1 MKLTIGQK
9 IAGGYGA
16 ALLIM
21 ATIGVTAYR
30 NTERL
35 VENANWVT
43 HTHRVLGEA
52 EDILAT
58 LADGESS
65 VRGYVLAG
73 DERYLQPY
81 EAIGT
86 LAGKWKALRDLTVD
100 NPAQQR
106 RLDLLQPLLYRKI
119 AVMKETVELR
129 RAKGLQAGTQ
139 MIQSDKG
146 RELMSQIL
154 DLIAAIRGDE
164 QNLLRQRDQQAQ
176 ASAQT
181 TPQIIVYGS
190 TVGILLVAFLGLAIH
205 RSITRPLAEFQK
217 LVNAVG
223 GGDLTQQ
230 SAVGG
235 DDEIGKLAQ
244 GLNQMVSG
252 LKEVAGQTRAATDN
266 LNSAVVEILASAKQQ
281 AASTGERATAC
292 QETNAT
298 MQEVSQSCFQM
309 SESAKQVGAAAE
321 ATSVASHAGLET
333 VQDTNRSMESIREQ
347 AEAVAQNVIAL
358 SEKTQ
363 MVGEIVATVND
374 IAEQSHLLALNAAI
388 EAAAAGEHGRSFSVV
403 AGEIKNLADQSKE
416 ATVQVK
422 SILGDIQKGINS
434 SVMLTEEVVKRV
446 DLGKRQADQAAS
458 TIREMTSSIQL
469 SVQAFQ
475 QIMAGTNQQQ
485 IGVEHVMQAVK
496 DIGQGSDQAAA
507 STRQMER
514 AAADLAALGQQLR
527 KATDRY
533 RL

>member
-1 MKLTIGQK
+1 MKLTIGRK
-9 IAGGYGA
+9 IAAGYGA

-21 ATIGVTAYR
+21 ATIGVVAYG
-30 NTERL
+30 NTDRL
-35 VENANWVT
+35 VSSANWVT
-43 HTHRVLGEA
+43 HTHKVLEEA
-52 EDILAT
+52 DNILVT
-58 LADGESS
+58 LADAESA

-73 DERYLQPY
+73 DERYLQPI
-81 EAIGT
+81 EAVGT
-86 LAGKWKALRDLTVD
+86 LAGRWRTLRDLTVD

-106 RLDLLQPLLYRKI
+106 RLDLLQPLLDRNG

-129 RAKGLQAGTQ
+129 RTKGFETGAQ
-139 MIQSDKG
+139 MVKSDKG
-146 RELMSQIL
+146 HTIMSEIRN
-154 DLIAAIRGDE
+154 LIVALAGDE
-164 QNLLRQRDQQAQ
+164 QSLLRQRVEQAK
-176 ASAQT
+176 ASAQAT
-181 TPQIIVYGS
+181 SQV
-190 TVGILLVAFLGLAIH
+190 ILYASILGLALVAVIGVWIH

-217 LVNAVG
+217 FVTAVG
-223 GGDLTQQ
+223 AGDLTQQ
-230 SAVGG
+230 SALTGG
-235 DDEIGKLAQ
+235 DELGRLAQ
-244 GLNQMVSG
+244 SLNGMVNG
-252 LKEVAGQTRAATDN
+252 LKDVALQTRGATDN

-281 AASTGERATAC
+281 AASTGERAAAC

-298 MQEVSQSCFQM
+298 MQQVSQSCRQM
-309 SESAKQVGAAAE
+309 SERAKQVAATAE
-321 ATSVASHAGLET
+321 AISVASHSGLET

-347 AEAVAQNVIAL
+347 AEAVAENVVAL

-446 DLGKRQADQAAS
+446 ELGKRLADQAAS
-458 TIREMTSSIQL
+458 TTREMTSSIQE

-485 IGVEHVMQAVK
+485 IGFEHVMQAVK
-496 DIGQGSDQAAA
+496 DIGQSSEQAA
-507 STRQMER
+507 SGTREMER